1 MEHEDYVKAIEH
13 WKPVDAAAVKMPDE
27 KLKAAIEEYICKNN
41 ICALATGSGSQIRNT
56 PIEYSYHDGAF
67 WMFSEGGEKFIGLE
81 KNKQVC
87 LAIFDGYAGFRKL
100 KGMQVQGEANIIEP
114 FSEEYIAAAA
124 FKKIPIEALKK
135 LPQTMYLIKVI
146 PQRID
151 FLNSDFKKDGYG
163 SRQELCL

>member
-41 ICALATGSGSQIRNT
+41 TCALATGSGSQIRNT

-87 LAIFDGYAGFRKL
+87 LAIFDGYAGFGKL
-100 KGMQVQGEANIIEP
+100 KGMQVQGEADIIEP

-135 LPQTMYLIKVI
+135 LPQTMYLIKVV
-146 PQRID
+146 PERID
-151 FLNSDFKKDGYG
+151 FLNSEFKKDGYG

>member
-41 ICALATGSGSQIRNT
+41 TCALATGSGSQIRNT

-100 KGMQVQGEANIIEP
+100 KGMQVQGEADIIEP

-135 LPQTMYLIKVI
+135 LPQTMYLIKVV
-146 PQRID
+146 PERID
-151 FLNSDFKKDGYG
+151 FLNSEFKKDGYG

>member
-13 WKPVDAAAVKMPDE
+13 WKPVDAAAIKMPDE
-27 KLKAAIEEYICKNN
+27 KLKAAIGEYICKNN

>member
-13 WKPVDAAAVKMPDE
+13 WKTVDAAAVKMPDE

-41 ICALATGSGSQIRNT
+41 TCALATGSGSQIRNT

-87 LAIFDGYAGFRKL
+87 LAIFDGYAGFGKL

-124 FKKIPIEALKK
+124 YKKIPIEALKK
-135 LPQTMYLIKVI
+135 LPQTMYLIKVV
-146 PQRID
+146 PERID
-151 FLNSDFKKDGYG
+151 FLNSDLKKDGYG

>member
-41 ICALATGSGSQIRNT
+41 TCALATGSGSQIRNT

-87 LAIFDGYAGFRKL
+87 LAIFDGYAGFGKL
-100 KGMQVQGEANIIEP
+100 KGMQVQGEADIIEP
-114 FSEEYIAAAA
+114 FSEEYIAAATY
-124 FKKIPIEALKK
+124 KKIPIEALKK
-135 LPQTMYLIKVI
+135 LPQTMYLIKVV
-146 PQRID
+146 PERID
-151 FLNSDFKKDGYG
+151 L
-163 SRQELCL
+163 

>member
-1 MEHEDYVKAIEH
+1 MEHEDYVKTIEH
-13 WKPVDAAAVKMPDE
+13 WKPVDAAAAKMPDE

-41 ICALATGSGSQIRNT
+41 TCALATGSCSQIRNT

-87 LAIFDGYAGFRKL
+87 LAIFDGYTGFGKL

-114 FSEEYIAAAA
+114 FSEEYIVAAA

-135 LPQTMYLIKVI
+135 LPQTMYLIKVV
-146 PQRID
+146 PKRID
-151 FLNSDFKKDGYG
+151 FLNSDFNKDGYG

>member
-27 KLKAAIEEYICKNN
+27 KLKAEIEEYICKNN
-41 ICALATGSGSQIRNT
+41 TCALATGSGSQIRNT

-87 LAIFDGYAGFRKL
+87 LAIFNGYTGFGKL
-100 KGMQVQGEANIIEP
+100 KGMQVQGEADIIEP
-114 FSEEYIAAAA
+114 FSEEYIVAATY
-124 FKKIPIEALKK
+124 KKIPIEALKK
-135 LPQTMYLIKVI
+135 LPQTMYLIKVV
-146 PQRID
+146 PKRID
-151 FLNSDFKKDGYG
+151 FLNSEFKKDGYG
-163 SRQELCL
+163 NRQELWL

>member
-100 KGMQVQGEANIIEP
+100 KGMQVQGEADIIEP

-135 LPQTMYLIKVI
+135 LPQTMYLIKVV
-146 PQRID
+146 PERID

>member
-27 KLKAAIEEYICKNN
+27 KLKTAIEEYICKKNTG
-41 ICALATGSGSQIRNT
+41 ALATGSGSHIRNT
-56 PIEYSYHDGAF
+56 PIDYSYHDGAF

-87 LAIFDGYAGFRKL
+87 LAIFDSYAGFGKL
-100 KGMQVQGEANIIEP
+100 KGMQVQGEADIIEP
-114 FSEEYIAAAA
+114 FSEEYIAAATY
-124 FKKIPIEALKK
+124 KKIPIEALKK
-135 LPQTMYLIKVI
+135 LPQTMYLIKVV
-146 PQRID
+146 PERID

>member
-13 WKPVDAAAVKMPDE
+13 WKPVDAAAVKMPGE
-27 KLKAAIEEYICKNN
+27 KLKGAIEEYICKNN

-87 LAIFDGYAGFRKL
+87 LAIFDGYAGFGKL
-100 KGMQVQGEANIIEP
+100 KGMQVQGEADIIEP

-135 LPQTMYLIKVI
+135 LPQTMYLIKVV
-146 PQRID
+146 PERID

-163 SRQELCL
+163 SRQKLCL